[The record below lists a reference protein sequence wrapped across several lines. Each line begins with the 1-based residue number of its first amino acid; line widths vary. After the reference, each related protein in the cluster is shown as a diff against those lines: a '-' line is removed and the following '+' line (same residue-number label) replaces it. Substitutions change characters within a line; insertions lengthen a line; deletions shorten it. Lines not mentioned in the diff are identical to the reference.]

1 MFWYWFLYENLTL
14 PKAKV
19 VESTLTQ
26 VWLNLKQHIIG
37 LNHNNHQVGFE
48 IVMQIIHVLC
58 WRQTLERKQIAENRL
73 LEILK

>member
-1 MFWYWFLYENLTL
+1 MFWCWYLYENLTL

-26 VWLNLKQHIIG
+26 LWLNLKQHIIG

-48 IVMQIIHVLC
+48 TVMQIIHVLC
-58 WRQTLERKQIAENRL
+58 WGQTLERRQIAENQL
-73 LEILK
+73 IEILK

>member
-1 MFWYWFLYENLTL
+1 MFWFWSLYENLTL

-26 VWLNLKQHIIG
+26 LWLNLKQHIIG

-48 IVMQIIHVLC
+48 IVM
-58 WRQTLERKQIAENRL
+58 
-73 LEILK
+73 